1 MPGSLNTPVQ
11 TRAVSARPCAPART
25 CGTLVSA
32 AGLAQLVEQ
41 LSCKQQV
48 IGSSPISGSTYSAVK
63 LHFWSYMAAYSRVGT
78 LKAPLK
84 FCIAACETPALFK
97 RAPKY
102 PVNKAQFFELR
113 MLYARSHHERP
124 W

>member
-1 MPGSLNTPVQ
+1 
-11 TRAVSARPCAPART
+11 
-25 CGTLVSA
+25 
-32 AGLAQLVEQ
+32 
-41 LSCKQQV
+41 
-48 IGSSPISGSTYSAVK
+48 
-63 LHFWSYMAAYSRVGT
+63 MAAYSRVGT

-113 MLYARSHHERP
+113 MLYGLFAFEGVGVVGGVGRVVAG
-124 W
+124 